1 MRFLLGR
8 FAEIPSALTVGPL
21 TVGSLTVGSLSSLA
35 VRQGA
40 VRPAVRK
47 GVVLSTEG
55 AAAART
61 ARARGS
67 PIARAARLVRA
78 RVPRAT
84 DHNGIPEKAGGALG
98 RRWRGRRRWRWRTRR
113 GRRGQARRQRRRP
126 GRARRRRRVRGRRVQ
141 ELRAISERA
150 ALGATRR
157 ARMTPIVRL
166 KRRAKGGAPARVVG
180 IAARRLRWEEATQA
194 AERAATVKRA
204 LVMRLALAPLAST
217 ALAHGTAAT
226 VRLERARG

>member
-1 MRFLLGR
+1 
-8 FAEIPSALTVGPL
+8 
-21 TVGSLTVGSLSSLA
+21 
-35 VRQGA
+35 
-40 VRPAVRK
+40 
-47 GVVLSTEG
+47 
-55 AAAART
+55 
-61 ARARGS
+61 
-67 PIARAARLVRA
+67 
-78 RVPRAT
+78 
-84 DHNGIPEKAGGALG
+84 
-98 RRWRGRRRWRWRTRR
+98 
-113 GRRGQARRQRRRP
+113 
-126 GRARRRRRVRGRRVQ
+126 VRGRRVQ